1 MKLNIFSS
9 VVLMAWL
16 LGACS
21 DLDIKPDDPFSEG
34 DHKTV
39 YLRFNTS
46 RQETREVEATATGTA
61 APLLSAILYFMDSA
75 ADPLVYAVRTVG
87 GTGADATVAQIEAG
101 YEFTGIPSLVTQ
113 VYVVGNYNSADQD
126 LTDAAFP
133 IYDGTTFSVIQDV
146 VLNIQQVAYP
156 VLADGTTSSV
166 LLSVMDGQA
175 DLAEY
180 GVGTNTWTGSNTPAA
195 GDLYANVTLAPV
207 NARIEIEEISYA
219 GDLLA
224 SFTLEGIYIN
234 NYYPELPVSLTPGTN
249 EPVNNGSDV
258 TLYDRNNSAY
268 AYSYYTTL
276 EDEVDLDATVAGGT
290 AAITPGMDLVWA
302 YHVFGNSDL
311 VPHVILKLTNV
322 VTQDGTELGTRYVT
336 VSGFMNASTGA
347 EITVF
352 ARNTIYKITDLAFTD
367 GDISIV
373 PEPEEIGIWI
383 HVEVEDWTTVYVNP
397 VI

>member
-21 DLDIKPDDPFSEG
+21 DSDIKPDDPFPEG

-46 RQETREVEATATGTA
+46 RQETRAVEATATGTA

-195 GDLYANVTLAPV
+195 GDLYANVTLVPV

-290 AAITPGMDLVWA
+290 AAITPGTDLV
-302 YHVFGNSDL
+302 
-311 VPHVILKLTNV
+311 
-322 VTQDGTELGTRYVT
+322 
-336 VSGFMNASTGA
+336 
-347 EITVF
+347 
-352 ARNTIYKITDLAFTD
+352 
-367 GDISIV
+367 
-373 PEPEEIGIWI
+373 
-383 HVEVEDWTTVYVNP
+383 
-397 VI
+397 